1 MEHTH
6 VPLGMNNN
14 HASHNA
20 NNGFNNPRGGQNTV
34 FSASEAAS
42 WDSRSSL
49 GQKEDNTHVV
59 GFIYTLSKRG
69 LPEFWALKIGVN
81 KIGKNS
87 DNDIVLREASVSD
100 YHAQINIKRLR
111 NGHLVAGIK
120 DVGSSNGLA
129 LNETELDYE
138 LHNCKHNDII
148 TVGLNYRLVILL
160 VDPIDYEL
168 GAAEDF
174 AEVAG
179 NTAYNSMFNDNATT
193 SSNSTN
199 IGQAPQQ
206 PSVNIPDDQTI
217 SINGAASGIS
227 GGYTQVM

>member
-1 MEHTH
+1 MELTH

-14 HASHNA
+14 HAQQNA
-20 NNGFNNPRGGQNTV
+20 NGGSNNPRGGQNTV
-34 FSASEAAS
+34 YSSSGATS
-42 WDSRSSL
+42 WDQQSNL
-49 GQKEDNTHVV
+49 GRNDSNSHVV
-59 GFIYTLSKRG
+59 GFIYTLSNNG
-69 LPEFWALKIGVN
+69 VPEFWPIKIGVN

-120 DVGSSNGLA
+120 DIGSSNGLA
-129 LNETELDYE
+129 LNDEELDYE

-148 TVGLNYRLVILL
+148 TVGLNYRLVLLL

-168 GAAEDF
+168 GAANDF
-174 AEVAG
+174 VEIMD
-179 NTAYNSMFNDNATT
+179 NTQHDSVFTDATRT
-193 SSNSTN
+193 SSDSTN
-199 IGQAPQQ
+199 IGQANQ
-206 PSVNIPDDQTI
+206 SSFNIPNDDTI
-217 SINGAASGIS
+217 SINGGPQGIS